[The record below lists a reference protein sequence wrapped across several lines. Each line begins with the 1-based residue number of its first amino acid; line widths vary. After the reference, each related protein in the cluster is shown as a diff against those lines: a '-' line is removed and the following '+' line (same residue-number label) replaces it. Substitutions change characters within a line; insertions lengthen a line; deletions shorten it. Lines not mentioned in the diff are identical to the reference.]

1 MTTMPP
7 TDPPILVTEPLEK
20 AAASDQLV
28 NLPLGKPLAE
38 VDASG
43 VLRANGAPIVVLVG
57 APKCGKTTLLA
68 SLHDGF
74 QRAPFAGY
82 LGSGSRTLIG
92 FEERCFDSR
101 AASGGEK
108 PVTVRTRHQEGILF
122 YHMKLRREDLR
133 SPIKHLLLADM
144 SGEHYDDA
152 LDSATA
158 LRAMTIFRRA
168 DHFAHLV
175 DGGRLASKDS
185 SAHTRANALMLMRRC
200 IEEEMFDPDAK
211 VDVLVTKWDLVLDRI
226 GEEKAAEI
234 LRSLE
239 QAFEVFEKG
248 IGRLRVIPV
257 AARPHYKSALHP
269 AYGLGNLLQ
278 SWTEEPPRKSA
289 PQKRRLPLTKLR
301 TPFDEFALREA
312 GNLYARADD

>member
-1 MTTMPP
+1 MPP
-7 TDPPILVTEPLEK
+7 TGPPIPVTEPREK
-20 AAASDQLV
+20 TVASDQLV
-28 NLPLGKPLAE
+28 NLPLGKPLGE

-43 VLRANGAPIVVLVG
+43 VLRASGAPIVVLVG

-82 LGSGSRTLIG
+82 LGSGSRTLMG

-101 AASGGEK
+101 VASGGDK

-122 YHMKLRREDLR
+122 YHMKLRKEDLR

-158 LRAMTIFRRA
+158 LRALTIFRRA
-168 DHFAHLV
+168 DHFVHLV
-175 DGGRLASKDS
+175 DGGRLGSKDW
-185 SAHTRANALMLMRRC
+185 SAHTRANTLMLMRRC
-200 IEEEMFDPDAK
+200 FEEKMFDPDAK
-211 VDVLVTKWDLVLDRI
+211 VDVLVTKWDLLLDRI
-226 GEEKAAEI
+226 GEEKAAQI
-234 LRSLE
+234 LKSVE
-239 QAFEVFEKG
+239 QALCVFEKRV
-248 IGRLRVIPV
+248 GRLRVISV
-257 AARPHYKSALHP
+257 AARPHYKSALQP

-278 SWTEEPPRKSA
+278 SWAEEPPREST
-289 PQKRRLPLTKLR
+289 PQERRLPLTKLR
-301 TPFDEFALREA
+301 TRFDEFALREA
-312 GNLYARADD
+312 GHLYGSTDD